1 MWVMCTVIQLSWL
14 VPRTSDKSHV
24 ACDTERVG
32 KQTGTLSQLGTHI
45 QLITMPHQVSPVDD
59 ADI

>member
-1 MWVMCTVIQLSWL
+1 M
-14 VPRTSDKSHV
+14 

-45 QLITMPHQVSPVDD
+45 QLITMSHQVSPVDD